1 MFVTRFAP
9 SPTGPLHLGHAYS
22 AILAHD
28 MARANGGRF
37 LLRMEDTDLDRC
49 RPEWDALIQEDLAW
63 LGLTWD
69 GPIHRQSQHIDRYNT
84 RLEALADT
92 GLLYPCSCTR
102 SDIRAALAA
111 PQEGV
116 AFAVYPGTC
125 RHRSMAS
132 RQPGDALRL
141 NLAAALQTDFFKEIG
156 PEPSKAPRR
165 NFRKFRPPAPGFRDT
180 GPAHAGFHPIDRAQ
194 AIARIGDVVLSR
206 KGEDIVAYF
215 LASAFDDADQGITH
229 VIRGEDL
236 FDFTPVQVI
245 LQRLFGLPTPVYHH
259 HRLIRDDQG
268 KRLAK
273 RDDARALSK
282 YRAEGATPADIRRL
296 IGLPNPER
304 PRPSHRFHAPRQAV
318 HAWTGAMISTSS
330 PSRTAV

>member
-1 MFVTRFAP
+1 MFRTRFAP

-28 MARANGGRF
+28 MARALRGQF
-37 LLRMEDTDLDRC
+37 LLRMEDTDLERC
-49 RPEWDALIQEDLAW
+49 RPEWEAQIMDDLTW

-69 GPIHRQSQHIDRYNT
+69 GPIHRQTDKIAQYNA
-84 RLEALADT
+84 RLEPLSAR

-102 SDIRAALAA
+102 SDIRAALSA

-116 AFAVYPGTC
+116 AYQVYPGTC

-132 RQPGDALRL
+132 RQSGDALRL
-141 NLAAALQTDFFKEIG
+141 NLAAAFDALAGDALTFTDTGLAHRGTHKI
-156 PEPSKAPRR
+156 
-165 NFRKFRPPAPGFRDT
+165 NRDT
-180 GPAHAGFHPIDRAQ
+180 ALE
-194 AIARIGDVVLSR
+194 RIGDVVLSR

-236 FDFTPVQVI
+236 FDFTPIQVI
-245 LQRLFGLPTPVYHH
+245 LQRLLGLPTPTYHH
-259 HRLIRDDQG
+259 HRLIRDENG

-273 RDDARALSK
+273 RDDARAIAK
-282 YRAEGATPADIRRL
+282 YRADGATPQDIRRMV
-296 IGLPNPER
+296 GL
-304 PRPSHRFHAPRQAV
+304 
-318 HAWTGAMISTSS
+318 
-330 PSRTAV
+330 